1 MGKEAYDADRV
12 SEALGVILDKLSEL
26 KDPEAKE
33 LYEKIAGTRGGIE
46 ALTAKMVRKEKDES
60 NERINRAKNFVTRLV
75 YIDGNPNNGLKE
87 SVDLS
92 NKDLREM
99 KELGIGFH
107 YSGDAMLRMAGGNRI
122 PFSLPNGERGSL
134 YFNSDEKGFD
144 YEFRK
149 HAQRPQNLEAA

>member
-12 SEALGVILDKLSEL
+12 SEALGIILDKLSEL

-33 LYEKIAGTRGGIE
+33 LYEKISGTSGKIE

-60 NERINRAKNFVTRLV
+60 DERINRAKNFITRLV

-107 YSGDAMLRMAGGNRI
+107 YSGDAMFRRTVGGNRLH
-122 PFSLPNGERGSL
+122 FSLPNGEKGSL
-134 YFNSDEKGFD
+134 YFHSDEKGFD

-149 HAQRPQNLEAA
+149 HAQRPHDIAA